1 MYCLTLWH
9 MYTHETAT
17 TISVVNMFITFRRN
31 FLLPVCDRFL
41 PYLPTAC
48 PQGPLMSFPSLWVSS
63 ACIIGFSDSFLFFFF
78 LLVCAGSSLLHELF
92 SSCGEP
98 GLLSSCCGQTSVLGP
113 LKEGLTVPKLV
124 RCVFLASPALLLHGA
139 HCKDPAPSLLPS
151 FTGLNQT
158 KRTSSHQYHVAP

>member
-78 LLVCAGSSLLHELF
+78 FWSVLGLHCCMSFSLVAESQGFSLVAVGRLLCCGFSCCTAQGIGCEGFRSCGSWALEHRL
-92 SSCGEP
+92 SSCGT
-98 GLLSSCCGQTSVLGP
+98 Q
-113 LKEGLTVPKLV
+113 
-124 RCVFLASPALLLHGA
+124 A
-139 HCKDPAPSLLPS
+139 
-151 FTGLNQT
+151 
-158 KRTSSHQYHVAP
+158 

>member
-98 GLLSSCCGQTSVLGP
+98 GLLSSCCGQTSVLW
-113 LKEGLTVPKLV
+113 L
-124 RCVFLASPALLLHGA
+124 LLLHSTGYWVRRLQ
-139 HCKDPAPSLLPS
+139 KLWLLGS
-151 FTGLNQT
+151 RAQAQQLWHTGLVAPQHVGSSWTRNQT
-158 KRTSSHQYHVAP
+158 GVSCIGG